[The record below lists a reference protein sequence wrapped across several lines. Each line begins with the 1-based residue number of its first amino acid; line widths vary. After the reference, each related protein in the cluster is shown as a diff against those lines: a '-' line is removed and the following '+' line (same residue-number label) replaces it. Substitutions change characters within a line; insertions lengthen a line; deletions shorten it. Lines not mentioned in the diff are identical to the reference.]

1 MATDTGTA
9 DGVPEPSLL
18 DRISE
23 SRYAS
28 LAATAGPVLLL
39 EAVFFVGAL
48 AVMLMISTMQMENFD
63 LVANYNVGNFVD
75 GVTKVQNVTAFRN
88 TAVLSA
94 LATVSAAILAYPI
107 AYYIARFG
115 GRYKNQLAALVI
127 IPFWTNYVVRIY
139 GWRIILSD
147 EGILNIG
154 LLMVGLIDEPLDFV
168 LNTRFSIWFGLV
180 YLLLPFMILPLYST
194 LEDID
199 GTLIEAAYDLG
210 ASRRDVFRR
219 IVFPLSIPG
228 LMAGTIFVF
237 IFSMGAFIVPAMMG
251 GGIPYVGTRI
261 NYEFGFG
268 GDWPAGA
275 AIGSILMFIVLVVL
289 GLLLRYADME
299 DLF

>member
-1 MATDTGTA
+1 MATDTGATE
-9 DGVPEPSLL
+9 GVPEPSIL

-48 AVMLMISTMQMENFD
+48 AIMLMISTMQMENFN
-63 LVANYNVGNFVD
+63 LVANYNIGNFVD

-94 LATVSAAILAYPI
+94 LATVSAAVLAYPI

-147 EGILNIG
+147 EGILNTSLIM
-154 LLMVGLIDEPLDFV
+154 LGLIDEPLDFV

-289 GLLLRYADME
+289 GVLLRYADME